1 MTDTAYRYC
10 EELTHYKRLSTRTV
24 YVGDVPMGS
33 GHPVR
38 IQSMTNT
45 NTADADATVK
55 QIKKIA
61 DQGAALVRMTTRTIK
76 EAENLQSIKTQLL
89 NEGYRIPLVADVHF
103 NPRIAET
110 AAKLVEK
117 VRINPGNYALKH
129 LQKGA
134 FNEIEENFARLI
146 EICKNNQTAIRIGVN
161 HGSLSQRIMDQ
172 FGDTPKGMV
181 ESAMEFLRICNK
193 HDFHQVVISL
203 KSSNTR
209 IMVQANRLMVHYM
222 LREGML
228 YPLHLGVTEAGE
240 GEDGRIKSA
249 VGIGSLL
256 ADGIG
261 DTVRVSLTEAPEKE
275 IPVATTLVNH
285 FTRLKNHSSIPKIQQ
300 IPVNPF
306 EYSKRETKPV
316 KNIGG
321 TNAPVVIAD
330 INDYTQRNSSATQ
343 INWQGKA
350 PDFFFSED
358 VPGQSFDSTTP
369 FILPYE
375 TWLKAEHLSL
385 AYPLFSSVKNFLK
398 AQNKSDTLNF
408 IEIQSDKLNFLD
420 QLTNIDNVVLILS
433 TTNENFVASQRR
445 FLFELINNQ
454 VKIPVILHQSYCED
468 NLENLQL
475 KTSADLGPIFVDGL
489 AEGLFIQNSGA
500 IKEPELTN
508 LALGILQA
516 SRIRIFKTEFI
527 SCPGCGRT
535 QFNLEKA
542 VKKVRKKL
550 GHLKG
555 LKIAVMGCVVNGP
568 GEMADA
574 DYGYVGAGKGKVFL
588 YKNKQLVK
596 KNVPEEQAIDEL
608 INLIKAN
615 GDWKE

>member
-10 EELTHYKRLSTRTV
+10 EDITRYKRLSTRTV
-24 YVGDVPMGS
+24 YVGDIPMGS

-55 QIKKIA
+55 QIKTIA
-61 DQGAALVRMTTRTIK
+61 DEGADFVRMTTRTIK
-76 EAENLQSIKTQLL
+76 EAENLQAIKTQLL

-117 VRINPGNYALKH
+117 VRINPGNYSLKH
-129 LQKGA
+129 SQKGA
-134 FNEIEENFARLI
+134 FKEIEENFTRLI

-209 IMVQANRLMVHYM
+209 VMVQANRLMVHNM
-222 LREGML
+222 LREGTV

-285 FTRLKNHSSIPKIQQ
+285 FTRLKNHGPIPKIQQ

-321 TNAPVVIAD
+321 TNAPVIIAD
-330 INDYTQRNSSATQ
+330 INEYTHGSSSPDQ

-350 PDFFFSED
+350 PDFILSED
-358 VPGQSFDSTTP
+358 VPGPSFNSRIP
-369 FILPYE
+369 FILPYDK
-375 TWLKAEHLSL
+375 WLEANLSSVS
-385 AYPLFSSVKNFLK
+385 YPIFSSVKNFLE
-398 AQNKSDTLNF
+398 AQNKSETFNF
-408 IEIQSDKLNFLD
+408 IKIHSENLDFIDK
-420 QLTNIDNVVLILS
+420 LTNIDNAILILS

-445 FLFELINNQ
+445 FLLELINNQ
-454 VKIPVILHQSYCED
+454 VKIPVILHRYYCED
-468 NLENLQL
+468 NLENLQV

-489 AEGLFIQNSGA
+489 GEGLFIQNTGT
-500 IKEPELTN
+500 ITEPELTN

-542 VKKVRKKL
+542 VKKVRERL

-596 KNVPEEQAIDEL
+596 KNIPEEQAIDEL

>member
-1 MTDTAYRYC
+1 MTDRAYCYC
-10 EELTHYKRLSTRTV
+10 EDITRYKRLSTKTV

-33 GHPVR
+33 GYPVR

-61 DQGAALVRMTTRTIK
+61 DQGADLVRMTTRTIK
-76 EAENLQSIKTQLL
+76 EAENLQAIKTQLL
-89 NEGYRIPLVADVHF
+89 NEGCRIPLVADVHF

-117 VRINPGNYALKH
+117 VRINPGNYALKNS
-129 LQKGA
+129 QKGE
-134 FNEIEENFARLI
+134 FKEIEENFTRLI

-209 IMVQANRLMVHYM
+209 VMVQANRLMVHNM
-222 LREGML
+222 LREGMV

-285 FTRLKNHSSIPKIQQ
+285 FTRLKNHSPIQKIQQ

-321 TNAPVVIAD
+321 SNAPVVIAD
-330 INDYTQRNSSATQ
+330 ISDSIQGSSSTNQ
-343 INWQGKA
+343 INWQGKE

-358 VPGQSFDSTTP
+358 VPGQSFDSTIP
-369 FILPYE
+369 FILPYDK
-375 TWLKAEHLSL
+375 WLEANLSSVS
-385 AYPLFSSVKNFLK
+385 YPVFSSVKNFLK
-398 AQNKSDTLNF
+398 AQNKSETLNF
-408 IEIQSDKLNFLD
+408 IKIQSDKLDFID
-420 QLTNIDNVVLILS
+420 QLTNIKNAVLILS
-433 TTNENFVASQRR
+433 ATNENFVASQRR

-454 VKIPVILHQSYCED
+454 VKTPVILHQSYCED
-468 NLENLQL
+468 NLENLQI

-489 AEGLFIQNSGA
+489 GEGMFIQNTGA
-500 IKEPELTN
+500 ITEPELTN

-542 VKKVRKKL
+542 VKKVRERL

-596 KNVPEEQAIDEL
+596 KNIPEEQAIDEL
-608 INLIKAN
+608 IGLIKDN

>member
-1 MTDTAYRYC
+1 MTDRAYCYC
-10 EELTHYKRLSTRTV
+10 EDITRYKRLSTKTV

-33 GHPVR
+33 GYPVR

-61 DQGAALVRMTTRTIK
+61 DQGADLVRMTTRTIK
-76 EAENLQSIKTQLL
+76 EAENLQAIKTQLL
-89 NEGYRIPLVADVHF
+89 NEGCRIPLVADVHF

-117 VRINPGNYALKH
+117 VRINPGNYALKNS
-129 LQKGA
+129 QKGE
-134 FNEIEENFARLI
+134 FKEIEENFTRLI

-209 IMVQANRLMVHYM
+209 IMAQANRLIVHYM

-285 FTRLKNHSSIPKIQQ
+285 FTRLKNHSPIQKIQQ

-321 TNAPVVIAD
+321 SNAPVVIAD
-330 INDYTQRNSSATQ
+330 ISDSIQGSSSTNQ
-343 INWQGKA
+343 INWQGKE

-358 VPGQSFDSTTP
+358 VPGQSFDSTIP
-369 FILPYE
+369 FILPYDK
-375 TWLKAEHLSL
+375 WLEANLSSVS
-385 AYPLFSSVKNFLK
+385 YPVFSSVKNFLK
-398 AQNKSDTLNF
+398 AQNKSETLNF
-408 IEIQSDKLNFLD
+408 IKIQSDKLDFID
-420 QLTNIDNVVLILS
+420 QLTNIKNAVLILS
-433 TTNENFVASQRR
+433 ATNENFVASQRR

-454 VKIPVILHQSYCED
+454 VKTPVILHQSYCED
-468 NLENLQL
+468 NLENLQI

-489 AEGLFIQNSGA
+489 GEGMFIQNTGA
-500 IKEPELTN
+500 ITEPELTN

-542 VKKVRKKL
+542 VKKVRERL

-596 KNVPEEQAIDEL
+596 KNIPEEQAIDEL
-608 INLIKAN
+608 IGLIKDN

>member
-10 EELTHYKRLSTRTV
+10 EDITRYKRLSTRTV
-24 YVGDVPMGS
+24 YVGDIPMGS

-55 QIKKIA
+55 QIKTITDEGA
-61 DQGAALVRMTTRTIK
+61 DFVRMTTRTIK
-76 EAENLQSIKTQLL
+76 EAENLQAIKTQLL

-117 VRINPGNYALKH
+117 VRINPGNYSLKH
-129 LQKGA
+129 SQKEA
-134 FNEIEENFARLI
+134 FKEIEENFTRLI

-209 IMVQANRLMVHYM
+209 VMVQANRLMVHNM
-222 LREGML
+222 LREGMV

-275 IPVATTLVNH
+275 IPVATTLVNQ
-285 FTRLKNHSSIPKIQQ
+285 FTRLKNHGPIPKIQQ

-321 TNAPVVIAD
+321 TNAPVIIAD
-330 INDYTQRNSSATQ
+330 INEYTHGSSSPDQ

-350 PDFFFSED
+350 PDFILSED
-358 VPGQSFDSTTP
+358 VPGPSFNSRIP
-369 FILPYE
+369 FILPYDK
-375 TWLKAEHLSL
+375 WLEANLSSVS
-385 AYPLFSSVKNFLK
+385 YPVFSSVKNFLE
-398 AQNKSDTLNF
+398 AQNNSDTLNF
-408 IEIQSDKLNFLD
+408 IKIHSEDLEFIDK
-420 QLTNIDNVVLILS
+420 LTNIDNVVLILS
-433 TTNENFVASQRR
+433 TTNGNFVASQRR
-445 FLFELINNQ
+445 FLLELINNQ
-454 VKIPVILHQSYCED
+454 VKIPVILHRYYCED
-468 NLENLQL
+468 NLENLQV

-489 AEGLFIQNSGA
+489 GEGLFIQNSGT
-500 IKEPELTN
+500 IKEPDLTN

-542 VKKVRKKL
+542 VKKVRERL

-608 INLIKAN
+608 IGLIKAN
-615 GDWKE
+615 DDWKE

>member
-10 EELTHYKRLSTRTV
+10 EDIKRYKRLSTRTV

-55 QIKKIA
+55 QIKTIA
-61 DQGAALVRMTTRTIK
+61 DEGADFVRMTTRTIK
-76 EAENLQSIKTQLL
+76 EAENLQAIKTQLL

-110 AAKLVEK
+110 AARLVEK
-117 VRINPGNYALKH
+117 VRINPGNYSLKH
-129 LQKGA
+129 SQKGA
-134 FNEIEENFARLI
+134 FKEIEENFTRLI
-146 EICKNNQTAIRIGVN
+146 EICKNTQTAIRIGVN

-181 ESAMEFLRICNK
+181 ESAMDFLRICNK
-193 HDFHQVVISL
+193 LDFHQVVISL

-209 IMVQANRLMVHYM
+209 VMVQANRLMVHTM
-222 LREGML
+222 LREGMV

-275 IPVATTLVNH
+275 IPVATTLANH
-285 FTRLKNHSSIPKIQQ
+285 FTRLKNHSPIPKIQQ

-330 INDYTQRNSSATQ
+330 INDYTQGSSSPDQ

-350 PDFFFSED
+350 PDFLFSKD
-358 VPGQSFDSTTP
+358 VPGQSFNSTIP
-369 FILPYE
+369 FILPYDK
-375 TWLKAEHLSL
+375 WLKADLSVVS
-385 AYPLFSSVKNFLK
+385 YPLFSSVKNFQE
-398 AQNKSDTLNF
+398 AQNKSGTLNF
-408 IEIQSDKLNFLD
+408 IKIHSENLEFIDK
-420 QLTNIDNVVLILS
+420 LTNIDNVVLILS

-445 FLFELINNQ
+445 FLLELINNQ

-468 NLENLQL
+468 NLENLQV

-489 AEGLFIQNSGA
+489 GEGLFIQNSGT
-500 IKEPELTN
+500 IKEPDLTN

-542 VKKVRKKL
+542 VKKVRERL

-596 KNVPEEQAIDEL
+596 KNVPEEKAIDEL

>member
-10 EELTHYKRLSTRTV
+10 EDITRYKRLSTRTV
-24 YVGDVPMGS
+24 YVGDIPMGS

-55 QIKKIA
+55 QIKTITDEGA
-61 DQGAALVRMTTRTIK
+61 DFVRMTTRTIK
-76 EAENLQSIKTQLL
+76 EAENLQAIKTQLL

-117 VRINPGNYALKH
+117 VRINPGNYSLKH
-129 LQKGA
+129 SQKEA
-134 FNEIEENFARLI
+134 FKEIEENFTRLI

-209 IMVQANRLMVHYM
+209 VMVQANRLMVHNM
-222 LREGML
+222 LREGMV

-275 IPVATTLVNH
+275 IPVATTLVNQ
-285 FTRLKNHSSIPKIQQ
+285 FTRLKNHGPIPKIQQ

-321 TNAPVVIAD
+321 TNAPVIIAD
-330 INDYTQRNSSATQ
+330 INEYTHGSSSPDQ

-350 PDFFFSED
+350 PDFILSED
-358 VPGQSFDSTTP
+358 VPGPSFNSRIP
-369 FILPYE
+369 FILPYDK
-375 TWLKAEHLSL
+375 WLEANLSSVS
-385 AYPLFSSVKNFLK
+385 YPVFSSVKNFLE
-398 AQNKSDTLNF
+398 AQNNSDTLNF
-408 IEIQSDKLNFLD
+408 IKIHSEDLEFIDK
-420 QLTNIDNVVLILS
+420 LTNIDNVVLILS
-433 TTNENFVASQRR
+433 TTNGNFVASQRR
-445 FLFELINNQ
+445 FLLELINNQ
-454 VKIPVILHQSYCED
+454 VKIPVILHRYYCED
-468 NLENLQL
+468 NLENLQV

-489 AEGLFIQNSGA
+489 GEGLFIQNSGI
-500 IKEPELTN
+500 IKEPDLTN

-542 VKKVRKKL
+542 VKKVRERL

-608 INLIKAN
+608 IGLIKAN
-615 GDWKE
+615 DDWKE

>member
-10 EELTHYKRLSTRTV
+10 EDITRYKRLSTRTV
-24 YVGDVPMGS
+24 YVGDIPMGS

-55 QIKKIA
+55 QIKTIA
-61 DQGAALVRMTTRTIK
+61 DKGADFVRMTTRTIK
-76 EAENLQSIKTQLL
+76 EAENLQAIKTQLL
-89 NEGYRIPLVADVHF
+89 DEGYRIPLVADVHF
-103 NPRIAET
+103 NPQIAET

-117 VRINPGNYALKH
+117 VRINPGNYSLKH
-129 LQKGA
+129 SQKGA
-134 FNEIEENFARLI
+134 FKEIEENFTRLI

-209 IMVQANRLMVHYM
+209 VMVQANRLIVHNM
-222 LREGML
+222 LREGMV

-285 FTRLKNHSSIPKIQQ
+285 FTRLKNHGPIPKIQQ

-321 TNAPVVIAD
+321 SNAPVVIAD
-330 INDYTQRNSSATQ
+330 INDYPQRSSPATQ

-350 PDFFFSED
+350 PDFLFSENA
-358 VPGQSFDSTTP
+358 PGPSFDSTIP
-369 FILPYE
+369 FILPYDK
-375 TWLKAEHLSL
+375 WLEANLSSVS
-385 AYPLFSSVKNFLK
+385 YPVFSSVKKFLET
-398 AQNKSDTLNF
+398 QNKSETLNF
-408 IEIQSDKLNFLD
+408 VKIQSDKLDFID

-445 FLFELINNQ
+445 FLLELINNQ
-454 VKIPVILHQSYCED
+454 VNIPVIIQQSYLED
-468 NLENLQL
+468 NLENLQV

-489 AEGLFIQNSGA
+489 GEGLFIQNSGT
-500 IKEPELTN
+500 IKEPDLTN

-542 VKKVRKKL
+542 VKKVRERL

-615 GDWKE
+615 GDWEE

>member
-1 MTDTAYRYC
+1 MLH
-10 EELTHYKRLSTRTV
+10 E
-24 YVGDVPMGS
+24 
-33 GHPVR
+33 
-38 IQSMTNT
+38 
-45 NTADADATVK
+45 
-55 QIKKIA
+55 
-61 DQGAALVRMTTRTIK
+61 
-76 EAENLQSIKTQLL
+76 
-89 NEGYRIPLVADVHF
+89 
-103 NPRIAET
+103 
-110 AAKLVEK
+110 
-117 VRINPGNYALKH
+117 
-129 LQKGA
+129 
-134 FNEIEENFARLI
+134 
-146 EICKNNQTAIRIGVN
+146 
-161 HGSLSQRIMDQ
+161 
-172 FGDTPKGMV
+172 GMV
-181 ESAMEFLRICNK
+181 
-193 HDFHQVVISL
+193 
-203 KSSNTR
+203 
-209 IMVQANRLMVHYM
+209 
-222 LREGML
+222 

-285 FTRLKNHSSIPKIQQ
+285 FTRLKNHGPIPKIQQ

-321 TNAPVVIAD
+321 SNAPVVIAGA
-330 INDYTQRNSSATQ
+330 NDCIQGSTSPDQ

-350 PDFFFSED
+350 PDFLFSED
-358 VPGQSFDSTTP
+358 APRPSLNSRIP
-369 FILPYE
+369 YILPYDK
-375 TWLKAEHLSL
+375 WLVANHSSVS
-385 AYPLFSSVKNFLK
+385 YPVFSSVKNFLE

-408 IEIQSDKLNFLD
+408 IKIHSEDLEFIDK
-420 QLTNIDNVVLILS
+420 LTNIDNAILILS

-445 FLFELINNQ
+445 FLLELINNQ
-454 VKIPVILHQSYCED
+454 VKIPVILQQSYLED
-468 NLENLQL
+468 NLENLQV

-489 AEGLFIQNSGA
+489 GEGLFIQNSGT
-500 IKEPELTN
+500 IKEPDLTN

-542 VKKVRKKL
+542 VKKVRERL

-608 INLIKAN
+608 IGLIKAN
-615 GDWKE
+615 DDWKE